1 MEGWLE
7 EIGIS
12 VSNYEE
18 EMCNGYVIGSILYRY
33 DLQPDFASFG
43 NKEKFMSENLEKLKS
58 SLNRLGIKLDTEK
71 LRNKTEGYA
80 AGILRKI
87 FMKIHNNT
95 TATTRIATNTTKKQ
109 SKKTEAVNNKFE
121 VEYQRLQ
128 EKVQRGRERDAAEY
142 MQSVQNARTA
152 KIETI
157 RSNKQFMK
165 EWETKGWQN
174 WQENQA
180 KFTSMKE
187 AEYNL
192 KVKLAQDFKNK
203 QLREIAYHEEDAK
216 RGIEEFE
223 RNMMRL
229 GIDHTPDENSVKKKT
244 QNLETEAAVTM
255 AKIKENKARNEEAA
269 KEREARQ
276 RKLEAQQIK
285 NKRNNKL
292 KEASGTIASHLERL
306 INLRALYAFVLIK
319 KVAKKKKTYEKSLK
333 KYHEITAQNQQKL
346 LEQESARMES
356 TAELEKKRRLE
367 MPNIVYNIRMKLI
380 SDLQQKHE
388 KNAER
393 LAPIL
398 DAFIELTEL
407 SNEYIS
413 KNSKIPGTQWD
424 EWLQKFIQGEP
435 LVKIRT
441 LGVVK
446 GTN

>member
-12 VSNYEE
+12 VNNYEE
-18 EMCNGYVIGSILYRY
+18 ELCNGYVIGSILYRY

-43 NKEKFMSENLEKLKS
+43 NKEKFISGNLEKLKS
-58 SLNRLGIKLDTEK
+58 SLNGLGIKLDTEK
-71 LRNKTEGYA
+71 LRNKTERYA
-80 AGILRKI
+80 AGILSKI

-95 TATTRIATNTTKKQ
+95 TATTRLAANTTQKQ
-109 SKKTEAVNNKFE
+109 SKKTEAVTNKFE
-121 VEYQRLQ
+121 VEYQKLL
-128 EKVQRGRERDAAEY
+128 EKVQKGREKDVAEY
-142 MQSVQNARTA
+142 MQNVQNARTA
-152 KIETI
+152 KIETL

-165 EWETKGWQN
+165 EWETKGWQD

-180 KFTSMKE
+180 KFTTMKE

-192 KVKLAQDFKNK
+192 KVKLAQDYKNK

-216 RGIEEFE
+216 KGIEEFE
-223 RNMMRL
+223 MNMMRL
-229 GIDHTPDENSVKKKT
+229 GIDHNSDENSVKKKV
-244 QNLETEAAVTM
+244 QNLETEAAVIM

-292 KEASGTIASHLERL
+292 KEASGTIASHLENL

-319 KVAKKKKTYEKSLK
+319 KVAKKKKTHEESLK
-333 KYHEITAQNQQKL
+333 KYHQITAQNQQKL
-346 LEQESARMES
+346 LELESARMES

-367 MPNIVYNIRMKLI
+367 MPIIVYNIRMKLI
-380 SDLQQKHE
+380 SDLRQKHE

-398 DAFIELTEL
+398 DTLIELTEL
-407 SNEYIS
+407 SNDYIS

-424 EWLQKFIQGEP
+424 EWLNRFVQGEA
-435 LVKIRT
+435 LVKGRT
-441 LGVVK
+441 IGVAK
-446 GTN
+446 GNI